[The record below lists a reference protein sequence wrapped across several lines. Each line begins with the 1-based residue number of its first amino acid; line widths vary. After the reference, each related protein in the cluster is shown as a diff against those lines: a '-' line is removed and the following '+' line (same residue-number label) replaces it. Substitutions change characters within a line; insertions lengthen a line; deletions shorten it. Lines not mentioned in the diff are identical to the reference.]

1 MMLDGVREAPEKFPH
16 ERARSI
22 DLGYPEK
29 LEAKDPSGTEIT
41 ISGGDLDDVTLHITK
56 AEKKKVALGTARVVG
71 GLIYGLV
78 NVRTDGDKI
87 LCATLD
93 EGEDDWRIKTFR
105 SRF

>member
-1 MMLDGVREAPEKFPH
+1 M
-16 ERARSI
+16 
-22 DLGYPEK
+22 
-29 LEAKDPSGTEIT
+29 IT
-41 ISGGDLDDVTLHITK
+41 ISGGDLDDAMLHITK
-56 AEKKKVALGTARVVG
+56 AKKTAVALSTARVVG

-93 EGEDDWRIKTFR
+93 EGEDNWRIKTFH